1 MYPAYPGS
9 LPKCEG
15 VLVIPV
21 IDVFAGP
28 GGLNEGFSRLGE
40 DAGAPV
46 FETIGSFEMDPTACA
61 TLRVRHTYHHLL
73 RSADG
78 VPEAYYEFIRRE
90 RTLDEFVA
98 RPEVAEAFAAAKS
111 AVHQIELGK
120 DRVESDALISAALVR
135 ADAVDSDWVLVGGP
149 PCQAYSL
156 VGRSRR
162 RNDTAFEDD
171 HKHFLYREYLHI
183 LETFEPPVF
192 VMENVKGL
200 LSSTNRGTQMFDLIR
215 ADLENAGSRGYDL
228 YSFVVGGE
236 PGGFRPK
243 DFIIRS
249 EDHGVPQKRH
259 RVILL
264 GVRRGFLPAGRR
276 PGRLGKSM
284 PVSVHRALG
293 HLPAIR
299 SGISPAREDSLE
311 KWRAIRA
318 RARESARVDA
328 ARSERGTSRGGAFV
342 RPSVPRPEGR
352 FEEWAADDRLGGFIQ
367 HESRTHMSSD
377 LLRYYFAADLAHT
390 AKRSPKLGDFPV
402 DLLPNHA
409 NVTAIERPFEDRFRV
424 QVATEPSTTVT
435 SHIAKDGHYYI
446 HYDPEQMRSLT
457 VREAAR
463 LQSFPDNYFFCGNR
477 TQQYHQVGNAV
488 PPLLAFQLA
497 EVVAALFDR
506 EQVADD
512 DASEDDVREPE
523 PVLF

>member
-1 MYPAYPGS
+1 M
-9 LPKCEG
+9 
-15 VLVIPV
+15 IPV

-28 GGLNEGFSRLGE
+28 GGLNEGFSRIGE
-40 DAGAPV
+40 DTGAPV

-73 RSADG
+73 RSAEG
-78 VPEAYYEFIRRE
+78 VPEAYYEFIRGE
-90 RTLDEFVA
+90 RTLDEFA
-98 RPEVAEAFAAAKS
+98 AEPEVAEAFAAAKS

-120 DRVESDALISAALVR
+120 DRVESDALISAALER
-135 ADAVDSDWVLVGGP
+135 AGAVDSDWVLVGGP

-162 RNDTAFEDD
+162 RNDAAFEDD

-215 ADLENAGSRGYDL
+215 ADLENAGSQGYDL
-228 YSFVVGGE
+228 YSFVASGE
-236 PGGFRPK
+236 PGAFRPK

-276 PGRLGKSM
+276 PGRLKKSA
-284 PVSVHRALG
+284 PVSVRRAVG

-299 SGISPAREDSLE
+299 SGVSPAREDSLE
-311 KWRAIRA
+311 AWRALRA
-318 RARESARVDA
+318 KARESAGA
-328 ARSERGTSRGGAFV
+328 EAPKNEIATSRGGAFV
-342 RPSVPRPEGR
+342 RPSGSSPDGQFEG
-352 FEEWAADDRLGGFIQ
+352 WAADDRVGGFIQ
-367 HESRTHMSSD
+367 HESRTHMGSD
-377 LLRYYFAADLAHT
+377 LLRYYFAADLART
-390 AKRSPKLGDFPV
+390 ARRSPKLGEFPIE
-402 DLLPNHA
+402 LLPNHA
-409 NVTAIERPFEDRFRV
+409 NVTAAERPFEDRFRV
-424 QVATEPSTTVT
+424 QIATEPSTTVT

-463 LQSFPDNYFFCGNR
+463 LQSFPDNYYFAGNR

-506 EQVADD
+506 ERIEP
-512 DASEDDVREPE
+512 EDGTEVELGARE

>member
-1 MYPAYPGS
+1 M
-9 LPKCEG
+9 
-15 VLVIPV
+15 IPI

-28 GGLNEGFSRLGE
+28 GGLNEGFSRVGE
-40 DAGAPV
+40 EAGTPV
-46 FETIGSFEMDPTACA
+46 FETIGSFEMDATACA

-73 RSADG
+73 RSAEG
-78 VPEAYYEFIRRE
+78 VPEAYYEFIRGQ
-90 RTLDEFVA
+90 RTLSEFVDA
-98 RPEVAEAFAAAKS
+98 PEIAAAYAAAES
-111 AVHQIELGK
+111 AVHEIELGK
-120 DRVESDALISAALVR
+120 DRVESDALISAALR
-135 ADAVDSDWVLVGGP
+135 GAGALDSDWVLVGGP

-162 RNDTAFEDD
+162 RNDVAFEDD

-183 LETFEPPVF
+183 LNTFEPPVF

-200 LSSTNRGTQMFDLIR
+200 LSSTNRGTRMFDLIR
-215 ADLENAGSRGYDL
+215 ADLESAGSRGYDL
-228 YSFVVGGE
+228 FSFVVSGE
-236 PGGFRPK
+236 PGTFGAN

-249 EDHGVPQKRH
+249 EDFGVPQKRH

-264 GVRRGFLPAGRR
+264 GVRRGFLGRGQR
-276 PGRLGKSM
+276 PGRLARQS

-299 SGISPAREDSLE
+299 SGVSPARVDSLDA
-311 KWRAIRA
+311 WREVRATARERA
-318 RARESARVDA
+318 RVEGSRADRA
-328 ARSERGTSRGGAFV
+328 TSRGSAFV
-342 RPSVPRPEGR
+342 RPTTTRPAGD
-352 FEEWAADDRLGGFIQ
+352 FEHWAGDDRIGGFIQ
-367 HESRTHMSSD
+367 HESRTHMISD
-377 LLRYYFAADLAHT
+377 LLRYYFAAHLAQS
-390 AKRSPKLGDFPV
+390 AGRSPKLGDFPAE
-402 DLLPNHA
+402 LLPNHA
-409 NVTAIERPFEDRFRV
+409 NVTAEVRPFEDRFRV

-463 LQSFPDNYFFCGNR
+463 LQSFPDNYYFSGTR

-497 EVVAALFDR
+497 GVVASLFSRDTAAT
-506 EQVADD
+506 EEA
-512 DASEDDVREPE
+512 ATEDDVRTPE

>member
-1 MYPAYPGS
+1 M
-9 LPKCEG
+9 
-15 VLVIPV
+15 IPI

-40 DAGAPV
+40 QAGTPV
-46 FETIGSFEMDPTACA
+46 FETIGSFEMDATACA
-61 TLRVRHTYHHLL
+61 TLRVRHTYHHLV
-73 RSADG
+73 RSAEG
-78 VPEAYYEFIRRE
+78 VPEAYYEFIRSE
-90 RTLDEFVA
+90 RTLSEFVGA
-98 RPEVAEAFAAAKS
+98 PEVAAAYAAAKS
-111 AVHQIELGK
+111 AVHRIELGK
-120 DRVESDALISAALVR
+120 DRAESDALISTALQG
-135 ADAVDSDWVLVGGP
+135 AGALDSDWVLVGGP

-162 RNDTAFEDD
+162 RNDAAFEDD

-183 LETFEPPVF
+183 LQTFNPPVF

-236 PGGFRPK
+236 PGAFRPK

-249 EDHGVPQKRH
+249 EEHGVPQKRH

-276 PGRLGKSM
+276 PGRLKKCAS
-284 PVSVHRALG
+284 VSVYRALG
-293 HLPAIR
+293 HLPSIR
-299 SGISPAREDSLE
+299 SGLSPAREDSLE
-311 KWRAIRA
+311 AWRALRSK
-318 RARESARVDA
+318 ARESARADA
-328 ARSERGTSRGGAFV
+328 SRSERGTSRGGAFV
-342 RPSVPRPEGR
+342 RPSGLSPEGR

-367 HESRTHMSSD
+367 HESRTHMASD
-377 LLRYYFAADLAHT
+377 LLRYYFAADLALT
-390 AKRSPKLGDFPV
+390 VGRSPKLGDFPAE
-402 DLLPNHA
+402 LLPNHA
-409 NVTAIERPFEDRFRV
+409 NVTAAERPFEDRFRV

-463 LQSFPDNYFFCGNR
+463 LQSFPDNYFFSGNR

-506 EQVADD
+506 EQLTVENAT
-512 DASEDDVREPE
+512 EDDVRAPE

>member
-1 MYPAYPGS
+1 M
-9 LPKCEG
+9 
-15 VLVIPV
+15 IPV

-28 GGLNEGFSRLGE
+28 GGLNEGFSRFGE
-40 DAGAPV
+40 DAGTPV
-46 FETIGSFEMDPTACA
+46 FQTIGSFEMDPTACA
-61 TLRVRHTYHHLL
+61 TLRVRHAYHHLL
-73 RSADG
+73 RSAAG
-78 VPEAYYEFIRRE
+78 VPEAYYEFIRGE
-90 RTLDEFVA
+90 GTVGEFMSA
-98 RPEVAEAFAAAKS
+98 PEVADAYAAAES
-111 AVHQIELGK
+111 AVNQIELGK
-120 DRVESDALISAALVR
+120 NRAESDALISVALQG
-135 ADAVDSDWVLVGGP
+135 AGAVDSDWVLVGGP

-162 RNDTAFEDD
+162 RNDAAFEDD

-228 YSFVVGGE
+228 YSFVVGGV
-236 PGGFRPK
+236 PGAFRPK

-264 GVRRGFLPAGRR
+264 GVRRGFLPEGRR
-276 PGRLGKSM
+276 PGRLKKSTS
-284 PVSVHRALG
+284 VSVHRALG

-299 SGISPAREDSLE
+299 SGVSPTREDSVE
-311 KWRAIRA
+311 AWRALRA
-318 RARESARVDA
+318 RARESARADA
-328 ARSERGTSRGGAFV
+328 PRSDWGTSRGGAFV
-342 RPSVPRPEGR
+342 RPSGPSPEGR
-352 FEEWAADDRLGGFIQ
+352 FEGWAADDRLGGFIQ
-367 HESRTHMSSD
+367 HESRTHMASD
-377 LLRYYFAADLAHT
+377 LLRYYFAADLART
-390 AKRSPKLGDFPV
+390 AGRSPKLGDFPTE
-402 DLLPNHA
+402 LLPNHA
-409 NVTAIERPFEDRFRV
+409 NVTAAERPFEDRFRV
-424 QVATEPSTTVT
+424 QLATEPSTTVT

-446 HYDPEQMRSLT
+446 HFDPEQMRSLT

-463 LQSFPDNYFFCGNR
+463 LQSFPDNYFFAGNR

-497 EVVAALFDR
+497 QVVAALFDSDNPAG
-506 EQVADD
+506 ENAT
-512 DASEDDVREPE
+512 EDDVRAPE

>member
-1 MYPAYPGS
+1 M
-9 LPKCEG
+9 
-15 VLVIPV
+15 IPV

-40 DAGAPV
+40 DAGTPAFQTV
-46 FETIGSFEMDPTACA
+46 GSFEMDPTACA
-61 TLRVRHTYHHLL
+61 TLRVRHAYHHLL
-73 RSADG
+73 RSAAG
-78 VPEAYYEFIRRE
+78 VPEAYYEFIRGE
-90 RTLDEFVA
+90 RTVGQFVSA
-98 RPEVAEAFAAAKS
+98 PEVAYAYSEAES
-111 AVHQIELGK
+111 GVQQIELGK
-120 DRVESDALISAALVR
+120 NRAESDALISAALER
-135 ADAVDSDWVLVGGP
+135 AGAVGSDWVLVGGP

-162 RNDTAFEDD
+162 RNDETFEDD

-200 LSSTNRGTQMFDLIR
+200 LSSTNRGTQMFELIR
-215 ADLENAGSRGYDL
+215 ADLEDAGSRGYDL

-236 PGGFRPK
+236 PGGFRPG

-249 EDHGVPQKRH
+249 EDYGVPQKRH

-264 GVRRGFLPAGRR
+264 GVKRGFLRTGQR
-276 PGRLGKSM
+276 PGRLKKSA
-284 PVSVHRALG
+284 PVSVYRALG
-293 HLPAIR
+293 HLPAVR
-299 SGISPAREDSLE
+299 SGISPAREDSLNG
-311 KWRAIRA
+311 WRDLR
-318 RARESARVDA
+318 SA
-328 ARSERGTSRGGAFV
+328 ARTTAKANAPQLDEATTRGGAFV
-342 RPSVPRPEGR
+342 RPSGPSPEGC

-367 HESRTHMSSD
+367 HESRTHMPSD
-377 LLRYYFAADLAHT
+377 LLRYYFAADLAH
-390 AKRSPKLGDFPV
+390 AAGRSPKLSDFPV
-402 DLLPNHA
+402 ELLPNHA
-409 NVTAIERPFEDRFRV
+409 NVAAAERPFEDRFRV

-463 LQSFPDNYFFCGNR
+463 LQSFPDNYHFSGNR

-497 EVVAALFDR
+497 EVVATLFDR
-506 EQVADD
+506 KSDAVEDADD
-512 DASEDDVREPE
+512 DVRALE